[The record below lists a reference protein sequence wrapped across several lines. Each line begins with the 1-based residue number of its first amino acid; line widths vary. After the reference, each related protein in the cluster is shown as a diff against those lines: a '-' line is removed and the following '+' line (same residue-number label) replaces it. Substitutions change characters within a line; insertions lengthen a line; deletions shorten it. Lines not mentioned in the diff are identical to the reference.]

1 MGKRNNDIII
11 YLDKNGKRRSNNHYM
26 IVFIAILAFIAILM
40 PMFGNTLRYQAS
52 HLFQEIFNTI
62 GSLTKLAGMV
72 LIAFGFLSIFIGKR
86 IKVGT
91 LLFGVILLWIG
102 CFLTYTPFTLFGF
115 NFGGS
120 QPPIGY
126 H

>member
-1 MGKRNNDIII
+1 MAKKDNSIII
-11 YLDKNGKRRSNNHYM
+11 YLDKNGKRRSKNHF
-26 IVFIAILAFIAILM
+26 ILVFIAILAFIAIFM
-40 PMFGNTLRYQAS
+40 PMFGTTLRYQAS
-52 HLFQEIFNTI
+52 YLFQEIFNTI

-86 IKVGT
+86 IKVGAF
-91 LLFGVILLWIG
+91 LFGLILLWIG

>member
-1 MGKRNNDIII
+1 MGKRNDSIII
-11 YLDKNGKRRSNNHYM
+11 YFDKNGKRRSYNHFM
-26 IVFIAILAFIAILM
+26 VIFIAILAFIAMFM

-52 HLFQEIFNTI
+52 YLFQEIFNTI
-62 GSLTKLAGMV
+62 GSFTKLAGLV
-72 LIAFGFLSIFIGKR
+72 LVAFGFLSIFLGKR

-102 CFLTYTPFTLFGF
+102 CFLTYTPFTLFRF

>member
-1 MGKRNNDIII
+1 MGKRNNSITI
-11 YLDKNGKRRSNNHYM
+11 YLEKNGKRRNNNHFM
-26 IVFIAILAFIAILM
+26 AVFIAILAFIAIFM
-40 PMFGNTLRYQAS
+40 PFFGSTLRYQAS
-52 HLFQEIFNTI
+52 YLFQEIFNTI
-62 GSLTKLAGMV
+62 GSLTKLVGML
-72 LIAFGFLSIFIGKR
+72 LIAFGFLSIFTGKR

-91 LLFGVILLWIG
+91 FLFGVILLWIG

-115 NFGGS
+115 IFGGS